1 MTLQTTH
8 NSATRISSVTGMP
21 GIKEQIYICV
31 LFENSKNMHNLDINW
46 FKIVATE
53 INFFAGIIY
62 FVLYKE

>member
-31 LFENSKNMHNLDINW
+31 LFKNSKNMHNLDTNW
-46 FKIVATE
+46 FKIVATG
-53 INFFAGIIY
+53 NFFLQA
-62 FVLYKE
+62 